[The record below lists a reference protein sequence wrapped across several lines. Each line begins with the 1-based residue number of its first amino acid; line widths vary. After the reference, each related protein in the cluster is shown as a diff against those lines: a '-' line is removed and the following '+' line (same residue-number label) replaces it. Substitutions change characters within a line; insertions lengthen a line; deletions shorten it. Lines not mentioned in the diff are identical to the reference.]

1 MSFQVLND
9 LELAELLVKSAA
21 QQVLEFTSD
30 AWHTQDKREGIS
42 TDIVTEADRAA
53 QRVMIELLRTHRP
66 EDGIKAEED
75 GMLTEGARQWLLDP
89 IDGTLAYIMGI
100 PLWAVAACL
109 RNYGETIVTAIY
121 HPDSKQ
127 LFTAHKGQAPLCNGE
142 KIHVA
147 APVTLHD
154 AVVHTHCG
162 IGVSDVPEFIPA
174 YQRLMPKVGCLYAG
188 GSCSLKLSWIAS
200 GRSHAYI
207 ELYPPGVDKDWD
219 WEPGSFLVRQAGGST
234 REVGI
239 WRIAANTE
247 ALADELQELVAPRAQ
262 RAVPKSEVLALDEW
276 LEENPE

>member
-66 EDGIKAEED
+66 E
-75 GMLTEGARQWLLDP
+75 
-89 IDGTLAYIMGI
+89 AYIMGI